1 MNSEI
6 KKMEIYCQIFMK
18 EAVKSVFTTLTH
30 SHFKSYKKKSGIWI
44 LENIFKVETKFR
56 PNSIGGW
63 IELSKNFPKMK
74 SI

>member
-30 SHFKSYKKKSGIWI
+30 SHFKSYKKKSGI
-44 LENIFKVETKFR
+44 
-56 PNSIGGW
+56 
-63 IELSKNFPKMK
+63 
-74 SI
+74 